1 MGPFIYFFAKKDLS
15 QNEIHILIEV
25 VKALLTL
32 LVFLII
38 WKKRKK
44 KKAAE
49 EKAQKQ
55 IDELYKKN

>member
-1 MGPFIYFFAKKDLS
+1 MLAKSSLS
-15 QNEIHILIEV
+15 DNEIHILIEV

-44 KKAAE
+44 REKK
-49 EKAQKQ
+49 
-55 IDELYKKN
+55 IDEHIEQSKPDHQQAEKN